1 MLSKRKRAKPIKFGS
16 WPRRGQFLVKKN
28 EYIFYLGMSQLLIDQ
43 FSVFIGL
50 KELALAE
57 YVKTVFNSKYKYRK
71 SVVVAHARQ
80 K

>member
-1 MLSKRKRAKPIKFGS
+1 
-16 WPRRGQFLVKKN
+16 
-28 EYIFYLGMSQLLIDQ
+28 MSQLLIDQ